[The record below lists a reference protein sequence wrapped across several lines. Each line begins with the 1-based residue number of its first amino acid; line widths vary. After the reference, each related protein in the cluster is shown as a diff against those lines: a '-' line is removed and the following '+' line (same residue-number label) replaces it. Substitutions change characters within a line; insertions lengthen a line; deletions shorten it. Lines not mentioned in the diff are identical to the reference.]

1 MTLYQLFLQTSLW
14 YKLVRKE
21 MKHVLKLICL
31 TGTLVVFLVA
41 FGVKNPCF
49 AQVTQPAQTGVKP
62 QADLKAKTTECTC
75 HKPGTDA
82 LQKAY
87 ASLEEDEWPS
97 AIKACKEAITA
108 IANLSKTCKCPEVI
122 VFQKIADAYL
132 KYAEGGNHLD
142 GAEDPNCPY
151 ALKLYDEVLSLLSDS
166 IPKVTSIDVKT
177 NAKNI
182 QEYAEEERQFVREE
196 CEEST
201 EPAKPAQP
209 GQTGEKPKPSG
220 QAPPAQTK
228 Q

>member
-1 MTLYQLFLQTSLW
+1 
-14 YKLVRKE
+14 
-21 MKHVLKLICL
+21 MKNNLKLINF
-31 TGTLVVFLVA
+31 TISMAVFLMA
-41 FGVKNPCF
+41 LNPCF
-49 AQVTQPAQTGVKP
+49 AQEKKSTSGVQQAQKP
-62 QADLKAKTTECTC
+62 QADLKTKTSECTC
-75 HKPGTDA
+75 HKPGVDA

-97 AIKACKEAITA
+97 AIKACREAIAALAT
-108 IANLSKTCKCPEVI
+108 LSKTCKCPDVT

-142 GAEDPNCPY
+142 GVEDPNCPY
-151 ALKLYDEVLSLLSDS
+151 ALKLYDEVLSLLNDS
-166 IPKVTSIDVKT
+166 IPKVISIDVKT
-177 NAKNI
+177 SAKNI

-209 GQTGEKPKPSG
+209 EQTGEKPKPNG
-220 QAPPAQTK
+220 KAAPAQIK